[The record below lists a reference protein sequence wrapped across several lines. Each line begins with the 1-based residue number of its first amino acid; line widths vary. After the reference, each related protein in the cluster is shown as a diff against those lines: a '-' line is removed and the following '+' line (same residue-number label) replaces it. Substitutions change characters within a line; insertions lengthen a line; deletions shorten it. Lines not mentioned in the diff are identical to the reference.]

1 MLLRGAN
8 MKTRWGVCF
17 LIAALMAVGILGNRP
32 SEATQQDSEL
42 SSAEQARYV
51 PNEVLVKFKAGT
63 TEAAIIQSVDS
74 VLGNIISYRGEDVS
88 IRQWAEDRA
97 SCRSFLGDADL
108 FHVKVPEIVGT
119 DRAILELMSNATV
132 EFVEKNWIYRVDAVP
147 NDPYFSLQW
156 GLHNTG
162 QSGGTSDAD
171 IDAPEAWELFT
182 GSSDIAIAIID
193 TGIDYAHVD
202 LQSNVWANP
211 GETGGGK
218 ETDGIDNDGNGYIDD
233 WRGWDFFNS
242 DNNPIDDHSHGT
254 HVAGIAGATGNNS
267 LGMVGVCWNVKLM
280 PLKAFNNLGY
290 GSLNAEIAAIDYAIS
305 AGAQIINASW
315 GGYSYSASLYQ
326 AIERAKTNGALFVA
340 SAGNDSCNTDSTP
353 HYPSSYDIDNI
364 ISVLATT
371 DTDTLS
377 PFSNYGFYSVDLGA
391 PGGEDGTQNAYN
403 IFSTIP
409 DDIFMR
415 KAGTSMAAPFVSG
428 GTSLVMGDRPS
439 IDWWQAKTII
449 LKSVDTKAALIGK
462 ARTYGRFNAYGS
474 LTYSTPILPE
484 APTNLQADAFENG
497 DFFDIRLTWTDNADN
512 ESGFKIYMQS
522 APGVF
527 SELDNTNPNIT
538 TY

>member
-233 WRGWDFFNS
+233 WRGWDFVNS
-242 DNNPIDDHSHGT
+242 DNAPMDDYYPYYHGT

-290 GSLNAEIAAIDYAIS
+290 GRLNAEIAAIDYAIS

-340 SAGNDSCNTDSTP
+340 SAGNDSYNTDTTP
-353 HYPSSYDIDNI
+353 HYPSGYDM
-364 ISVLATT
+364 A
-371 DTDTLS
+371 
-377 PFSNYGFYSVDLGA
+377 
-391 PGGEDGTQNAYN
+391 
-403 IFSTIP
+403 
-409 DDIFMR
+409 IFM
-415 KAGTSMAAPFVSG
+415 T
-428 GTSLVMGDRPS
+428 
-439 IDWWQAKTII
+439 
-449 LKSVDTKAALIGK
+449 
-462 ARTYGRFNAYGS
+462 
-474 LTYSTPILPE
+474 
-484 APTNLQADAFENG
+484 
-497 DFFDIRLTWTDNADN
+497 
-512 ESGFKIYMQS
+512 
-522 APGVF
+522 
-527 SELDNTNPNIT
+527 
-538 TY
+538 